1 MFLNKQEEGKSE
13 MESSLHQPSVAS
25 FKTLPSTDDLKKS
38 ELVRFNATSK
48 TFSWD
53 FAPFFEQP
61 CAAGFSYLI
70 FHLCELQLI
79 FFPT

>member
-1 MFLNKQEEGKSE
+1 MLDMFLNKQEEAKSE
-13 MESSLHQPSVAS
+13 MESSLRQPSVAS
-25 FKTLPSTDDLKKS
+25 FKTLPTTDDLRKS

-53 FAPFFEQP
+53 FAPFFKQP

-70 FHLCELQLI
+70 FHL
-79 FFPT
+79 

>member
-1 MFLNKQEEGKSE
+1 MLDMFLNKQEE

-25 FKTLPSTDDLKKS
+25 FKTLPTTDDLKKS
-38 ELVRFNATSK
+38 ELVQFNATNK

-53 FAPFFEQP
+53 FASFFEQP

-70 FHLCELQLI
+70 YRL
-79 FFPT
+79 